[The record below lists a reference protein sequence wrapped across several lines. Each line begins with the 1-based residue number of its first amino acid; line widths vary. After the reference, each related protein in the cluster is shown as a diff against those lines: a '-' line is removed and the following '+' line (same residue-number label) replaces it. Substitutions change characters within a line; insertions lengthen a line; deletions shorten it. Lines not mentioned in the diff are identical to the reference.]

1 MKKMNMLS
9 NDLLQEISDLF
20 ISTKNKKQQ
29 AQDNLSIFASKL

>member
-1 MKKMNMLS
+1 MKKMNVFNS
-9 NDLLQEISDLF
+9 DLQQEINDLF